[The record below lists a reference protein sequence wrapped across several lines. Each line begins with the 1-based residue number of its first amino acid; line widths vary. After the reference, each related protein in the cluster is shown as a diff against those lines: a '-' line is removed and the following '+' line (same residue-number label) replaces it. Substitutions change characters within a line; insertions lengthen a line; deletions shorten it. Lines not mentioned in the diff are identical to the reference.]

1 MTTPWKDGFYMAK
14 NDTDKKIHIVKGNDV
29 TVKDMSE
36 FDYPDLPMSDRSK
49 GTWTFG
55 DFGEPSEKL
64 ENACHSK
71 LCNVQFS
78 MDGWTEKGIINQ
90 EGTEITFIEPD
101 GNVDQFQWKNPE
113 EIQHVLDS
121 REAID
126 ERQHFYKIQP
136 ENQGKLIFLTGSP
149 GCGKSSTALKLAQK
163 SGFVFYEGDCF
174 YMLKNPYIPLDVS
187 EPSLAMAKQNH
198 VKGTKKSTLEE
209 IKIAWDFY
217 LTDLPKGN
225 KTNEEKTFPF
235 FRLMAQDILSE
246 KAKIGGDWVVTDA
259 IPTRKI
265 RDVVKKECNA
275 TFIVLTVS
283 EEVQKAR
290 LEKRHAEDE
299 SGMAEWLTSLYKN
312 YEPVQADEENA
323 FEVVITPELQLDD
336 VVEKVLEI
344 IKTI

>member
-64 ENACHSK
+64 ENACQSK

-136 ENQGKLIFLTGSP
+136 ENQGKLIFLLW
-149 GCGKSSTALKLAQK
+149 CA
-163 SGFVFYEGDCF
+163 
-174 YMLKNPYIPLDVS
+174 
-187 EPSLAMAKQNH
+187 
-198 VKGTKKSTLEE
+198 
-209 IKIAWDFY
+209 
-217 LTDLPKGN
+217 
-225 KTNEEKTFPF
+225 
-235 FRLMAQDILSE
+235 
-246 KAKIGGDWVVTDA
+246 
-259 IPTRKI
+259 
-265 RDVVKKECNA
+265 
-275 TFIVLTVS
+275 
-283 EEVQKAR
+283 
-290 LEKRHAEDE
+290 
-299 SGMAEWLTSLYKN
+299 
-312 YEPVQADEENA
+312 
-323 FEVVITPELQLDD
+323 
-336 VVEKVLEI
+336 
-344 IKTI
+344 